1 MKKMIAVT
9 LALALFLFTLPAL
22 AEDDHTVTALGTATV
37 TLVPDMA
44 TFTAGVSTQDMLVS
58 TAQAANATAMQTV
71 LDAIKAL
78 GVAEEDIQ
86 TDNYSISPVYD
97 YRSGANGDQQVLV
110 GYSVTNNVEVTVH
123 DIDLLPALLDA
134 AVAAGANQSYGIS
147 FSSSQSNAAYD
158 QALTAA
164 TQDALRKATLIAT
177 ALGKNIGNVLT
188 VEEANDTYVPY
199 ASNKAIAYAADSTP
213 IQSGTVSVSANV
225 QIQATIE

>member
-1 MKKMIAVT
+1 MKKMIAVA

-22 AEDDHTVTALGTATV
+22 AEDDHTVTAVGTATV
-37 TLVPDMA
+37 TLIPDMA

-71 LDAIKAL
+71 LDAMKAL

-86 TDNYSISPVYD
+86 TDNYNISPVYD

-123 DIDLLPALLDA
+123 DIALLPALLDA
-134 AVAAGANQSYGIS
+134 AIAAGANQSYGIS
-147 FSSSQSNAAYD
+147 FASSQSNAAYD

-164 TQDALRKATLIAT
+164 TQDALRKATLIAN
-177 ALGKNIGNVLT
+177 ALGKSIGSVLT
-188 VEEANDTYVPY
+188 VEEASNTYVPY
-199 ASNKAIAYAADSTP
+199 TSNKAIAYAADSTP